1 MWDKV
6 LPRTLREQVALLPP
20 EVGRELEELR
30 LRAGYPMA
38 AVRGGEEWVPEGWRR
53 AILTESDLQRVLE
66 MAGLGSVHT
75 ILAQLRSGF
84 VTAAGGVRIGI
95 CGVGAVEDGRLLS
108 FRQVTSLA
116 LRVPRAMAGVAE
128 PLLPQLAPGRE
139 LPATLL
145 LSPPGVG
152 KTTLLRDL
160 IRCLSTGVWINP
172 KRVGVA
178 DERGEIAALFDGVPQ
193 LDVGPRT
200 DVMEGCPKAWGLMTL
215 LRGMNPQVL
224 AVDEITAPEDAAALE
239 MAANCG
245 VSLLCTA
252 HAGSLEELKAR
263 PLYRRLLDEG
273 LSPSGG
279 WLYLPEAYGAYSKR
293 ALLYCTAAVSG
304 GGVRPSS
311 SSSLVIME
319 LLVRSMSEG

>member
-20 EVGRELEELR
+20 EVGQELEELR

-66 MAGLGSVHT
+66 MAGQGSVHT
-75 ILAQLRSGF
+75 ILDQLRSGF

-139 LPATLL
+139 LPSTLL

-160 IRCLSTGVWINP
+160 IRIYSDQWHL
-172 KRVGVA
+172 RVGVA
-178 DERGEIAALFDGVPQ
+178 DERGEIAALHKGVPQ
-193 LDVGPRT
+193 FYLGATVDVI
-200 DVMEGCPKAWGLMTL
+200 EGCGKSEAGILL
-215 LRGMNPQVL
+215 LRSMNPQVI
-224 AVDEITAPEDAAALE
+224 AMDEVTSPEDVAALSVI
-239 MAANCG
+239 AHCG
-245 VSLLCTA
+245 TAVLATA
-252 HAGSLEELKAR
+252 HGQSVAELCRR
-263 PLYRRLLDEG
+263 PLYQTLLEQRLFQAVVTITRTQGKRQYTVEV
-273 LSPSGG
+273 
-279 WLYLPEAYGAYSKR
+279 LP
-293 ALLYCTAAVSG
+293 C
-304 GGVRPSS
+304 
-311 SSSLVIME
+311 
-319 LLVRSMSEG
+319 

>member
-53 AILTESDLQRVLE
+53 SILTESDLQRVLE
-66 MAGLGSVHT
+66 MAGQGSVHT
-75 ILAQLRSGF
+75 ILDQLRSGF

-116 LRVPRAMAGVAE
+116 LRVPRAIAGVAE

-139 LPATLL
+139 LPSTLL

-172 KRVGVA
+172 F
-178 DERGEIAALFDGVPQ
+178 L
-193 LDVGPRT
+193 GPRV
-200 DVMEGCPKAWGLMTL
+200 DVLAYCPKAAALRML
-215 LRGMNPQVL
+215 LRGMSPQVL
-224 AVDEITAPEDAAALE
+224 AADEITDPQDIRAMEQAAG
-239 MAANCG
+239 CG
-245 VSLLCTA
+245 VTLLATA
-252 HAGSLEELKAR
+252 HGGSLEDLRRR
-263 PLYRRLLDEG
+263 PLYRELLDAG
-273 LSPSGG
+273 IFQAFVFLTRQGG
-279 WLYLPEAYGAYSKR
+279 KRHYQVWTGGEA
-293 ALLYCTAAVSG
+293 
-304 GGVRPSS
+304 P
-311 SSSLVIME
+311 
-319 LLVRSMSEG
+319 

>member
-53 AILTESDLQRVLE
+53 SILTESDLQRVLE
-66 MAGLGSVHT
+66 MAGQGSVHT
-75 ILAQLRSGF
+75 ILDQLRSGF

-116 LRVPRAMAGVAE
+116 LRVPRAIAGVAE

-139 LPATLL
+139 LPSTLL

-160 IRCLSTGVWINP
+160 IRCLSTGVWITP

-178 DERGEIAALFDGVPQ
+178 AERGELGVGS
-193 LDVGPRT
+193 LRAVVGPRV
-200 DVMEGCPKAWGLMTL
+200 DVLAYCPKA
-215 LRGMNPQVL
+215 
-224 AVDEITAPEDAAALE
+224 AALGCCCGGCPPRCWRR
-239 MAANCG
+239 MKLRTRRIFGPWSRPPGAA
-245 VSLLCTA
+245 
-252 HAGSLEELKAR
+252 
-263 PLYRRLLDEG
+263 
-273 LSPSGG
+273 
-279 WLYLPEAYGAYSKR
+279 
-293 ALLYCTAAVSG
+293 
-304 GGVRPSS
+304 
-311 SSSLVIME
+311 
-319 LLVRSMSEG
+319 

>member
-20 EVGRELEELR
+20 GVGREIEELR

-66 MAGLGSVHT
+66 MAGQGSVHT
-75 ILAQLRSGF
+75 ILDQLRSGF

-139 LPATLL
+139 LPSTLL

-152 KTTLLRDL
+152 KTT
-160 IRCLSTGVWINP
+160 
-172 KRVGVA
+172 
-178 DERGEIAALFDGVPQ
+178 
-193 LDVGPRT
+193 
-200 DVMEGCPKAWGLMTL
+200 
-215 LRGMNPQVL
+215 RGMSPQVL
-224 AVDEITAPEDAAALE
+224 AADEITDPQDIRAMEQAAG
-239 MAANCG
+239 CG
-245 VSLLCTA
+245 VTLLATA
-252 HAGSLEELKAR
+252 HGGSLEDLRRR
-263 PLYRRLLDEG
+263 PLYRELLDAG
-273 LSPSGG
+273 IFQAFVFLTRQGG
-279 WLYLPEAYGAYSKR
+279 KRHYQVWTGGEA
-293 ALLYCTAAVSG
+293 
-304 GGVRPSS
+304 P
-311 SSSLVIME
+311 
-319 LLVRSMSEG
+319 